1 MPRVTATSVCLPCAR
16 TTVTSVAPEAV
27 VTIAA
32 TGTVSTG
39 PSVRPVS
46 TVTRTFSPFSA
57 AGSGV
62 DGCTVSGMNAV
73 APGFAAPP
81 ELPDPA
87 VPVDPEPADPEP
99 VDPEPV
105 DPEPA
110 DPAEPTAPEP
120 PPTFTIVPAGASA
133 VAVPRS
139 VTVPAAWTPVTSS
152 KIFTFRP
159 GLTCAA

>member
-1 MPRVTATSVCLPCAR
+1 MPGVTATSVCLPCAP

-39 PSVRPVS
+39 PSVCPVS

-57 AGSGV
+57 AGSGL
-62 DGCTVSGMNAV
+62 DGCTASGMNAV
-73 APGFAAPP
+73 APGFVVPP

-87 VPVDPEPADPEP
+87 VPADPEP

-105 DPEPA
+105 DPEPV

-120 PPTFTIVPAGASA
+120 PPTSTIVPVGASV

-139 VTVPAAWTPVTSS
+139 ATVPAARMPVTSS
-152 KIFTFRP
+152 K
-159 GLTCAA
+159 